1 LIFIALLSR
10 VSAHSAGDETGITEH
25 RVELA
30 ATADAHKSDAPV
42 PMATT
47 APSHEVVGEIVRY
60 GQMDGRDLNGYL
72 AKPVDAKAHSMVF
85 RIRPVWPVTR
95 KRPKTPGAAPWGY

>member
-47 APSHEVVGEIVRY
+47 APSREVVGEIIRY

-72 AKPVDAKAHSMVF
+72 AKPVDAKADTPALLVVHEWKTLAKISM
-85 RIRPVWPVTR
+85 
-95 KRPKTPGAAPWGY
+95 

>member
-42 PMATT
+42 PTPMAT

-72 AKPVDAKAHSMVF
+72 AKPVDAKADTPALLVVHEWKTLAKISM
-85 RIRPVWPVTR
+85 
-95 KRPKTPGAAPWGY
+95 

>member
-47 APSHEVVGEIVRY
+47 APSPLWT
-60 GQMDGRDLNGYL
+60 DGRQGSER
-72 AKPVDAKAHSMVF
+72 VSGQ
-85 RIRPVWPVTR
+85 TR
-95 KRPKTPGAAPWGY
+95 RCQGAQHGFSNPSGMAYNP

>member
-1 LIFIALLSR
+1 MIFIALLSF

-42 PMATT
+42 PTPVATT
-47 APSHEVVGEIVRY
+47 APSREVVGETVRY
-60 GQMDGRDLNGYL
+60 GQIEGRDLNGYL
-72 AKPVDAKAHSMVF
+72 AKPVDATVDTPALLVVHKWKTLAKISM
-85 RIRPVWPVTR
+85 
-95 KRPKTPGAAPWGY
+95 